1 MPHIAAFYQD
11 LHCFPMSNQIHMVKG
26 CILLS
31 LTVRQLAKKHRMS
44 LPTFSTVKDPVPSKE
59 TSTKTG
65 DLVPTS
71 EPEDKMEIPVAYG
84 RWGKPKCLREAKYDF
99 LILDAIVASTRDP
112 LDRVQ
117 IGKVA

>member
-1 MPHIAAFYQD
+1 M
-11 LHCFPMSNQIHMVKG
+11 
-26 CILLS
+26 
-31 LTVRQLAKKHRMS
+31 RQLAKKHRMS

-71 EPEDKMEIPVAYG
+71 DPEDKMEIPVAYG

-99 LILDAIVASTRDP
+99 LILNAIVASTRDP

-117 IGKVA
+117 IGKVAKTCSKDSI